1 MFIYIAYRNI
11 PLYLSEQMQAGGV
24 PNNPDN
30 RLTLTEN
37 NAYLLTF
44 DGNDYAVT
52 KERAEQFVQEVL
64 SKCTDKHK
72 GFFPRGP
79 EYNGKTTAAVV
90 EIREDNEYYHYDM
103 DDVLLLQ
110 MLTDLKD
117 ECGSPLDHRGLIN
130 HCYPNPK
137 LPEGD
142 YDLKSI
148 YHQIYYLPSNRPIS
162 VIDNFKPDKMTSRLV
177 FTDDE
182 VKVEIR
188 EDSEERTYIVP
199 QSLIPE
205 IKTKVRELCANPV
218 EAFVENGNWESFVY
232 FSEIGASKADKDK
245 RIFTAPDDALALL
258 KDIASK
264 STLKETKKIENNN
277 NGAIGGAFMG
287 LGMMSM
293 MQQMQAQTQTN
304 QTNQTPANT
313 NANTNFCPCCG
324 APRTAGK
331 FCTECGA
338 EYKNN

>member
-1 MFIYIAYRNI
+1 MYKYIGYRDLPRYFN
-11 PLYLSEQMQAGGV
+11 EHNQMGGT
-24 PNNPDN
+24 PTNSDS
-30 RLTLTEN
+30 RLTTTEN
-37 NAYLLTF
+37 DVFLLTF
-44 DGNDYAVT
+44 AGANYAIT
-52 KERAEQFVQEVL
+52 QERAEQFVQEVL

-79 EYNGKTTAAVV
+79 EYNGKSTAAVV
-90 EIREDNEYYHYDM
+90 EIREDNEYFYYDM
-103 DDVLLLQ
+103 DDELLLQ

-162 VIDNFKPDKMTSRLV
+162 VIDNFKPDKKTSRLV

-304 QTNQTPANT
+304 T
-313 NANTNFCPCCG
+313 NANTDFCPCCG